1 MISIVIPALNE
12 EDSIGGTIAELK
24 TMLAAN
30 NMGTAEIVVV
40 DDGSTDATAERARAE
55 GATIVTNPHNIGYGM
70 SLKRGIEAAS
80 NDTIVITDAD
90 LTYPADAIP
99 GLVQRYN
106 DKKFD
111 MVVGQRTGENYRE
124 SNTKSPLRK
133 LLKFLVE
140 YTTGRDI
147 PDINSGLRVFS
158 RATVMPYFVRLC
170 DTFSFTTSLTL
181 GYMMTGRFVDYQP
194 IDYRARVGKTKV
206 RLVRDAL
213 RTLQYIIEAIVYY
226 NPLKIFMLQAVLLV
240 LLGVFSLIAALLTHI
255 VLFYIL
261 GAGAILL
268 SLVVFCFGLQ
278 SVLLK
283 QILQK

>member
-12 EDSIGGTIAELK
+12 EDSIAGTIAEIK
-24 TMLAAN
+24 SVLAAN
-30 NMGTAEIVVV
+30 DMAGAEVVVV
-40 DDGSTDATAERARAE
+40 DDGSTDETAARAAAE
-55 GATIVTNPHNIGYGM
+55 GATIVTNPHNVGYGL
-70 SLKRGIEAAS
+70 SLKRGIEAAKH
-80 NDTIVITDAD
+80 DTVVITDAD

-99 GLVQRYN
+99 GLVKRFRE
-106 DKKFD
+106 KKFD
-111 MVVGQRTGENYRE
+111 MVVGQRTGANYRE

-133 LLKFLVE
+133 LLQFLVE

-158 RATVMPYFVRLC
+158 RATVMPYFCRLC

-181 GYMMTGRFVDYQP
+181 GYMMTGKFVDYQP

-226 NPLKIFMLQAVLLV
+226 NPLKIFILQAVLLV
-240 LLGVFSLIAALLTHI
+240 VLGFVSLVIAGMTHLTIFYIFGAGSILSSLI
-255 VLFYIL
+255 
-261 GAGAILL
+261 
-268 SLVVFCFGLQ
+268 VFCFGLQ